1 MYNKHILHIYERLDI
16 ADTAGQTRILI
27 QFLGNLLYVKNNF
40 YSAKMVD
47 FVSTDPKLQVVS
59 LTHKHIL
66 IHTYNNAHTFI
77 HNGAQAYIN
86 INQFTHTHKI
96 HTYTNTHWTYNHT
109 HYALRKFTGFSWLH
123 ANTLIIKSN

>member
-66 IHTYNNAHTFI
+66 IHTYNNAHI
-77 HNGAQAYIN
+77 HY
-86 INQFTHTHKI
+86 
-96 HTYTNTHWTYNHT
+96 
-109 HYALRKFTGFSWLH
+109 
-123 ANTLIIKSN
+123 